1 MRVRGLYCLA
11 ALLIIAGFGVGVRAS
26 CPTSQPGPPCMEF
39 WRADA
44 VFIGRAT
51 KVELVPINTQLMIGP
66 YVGTTA
72 YLDIPESTN
81 SRGQQ

>member
-1 MRVRGLYCLA
+1 MRVRGLCCLA
-11 ALLIIAGFGVGVRAS
+11 ALLIFAGFGVEVRAS

-51 KVELVPINTQLMIGP
+51 KVELVPNNTQLMIGP